1 MKAQLERLIQQR
13 NPNFRF
19 SDEITPL
26 LILEL
31 MLQRLIP
38 LARSLR
44 LILRGKYSPWLF
56 LGRRVH
62 FTAPGRICFGAFVQ
76 VGDYCRLS
84 GLGKKGLHIGHH
96 CNIGAFSSLIVSTS
110 YQDPGEGIILEDHV
124 GLGEYAYLGGA
135 GGLRIG
141 RGCIIGQYFSCHPE
155 NHKFQQPDEEI
166 RFQGTSR
173 KGINIGPDCWIGA
186 KVTVLDGVTIGRGCV
201 IAAGSV
207 VNRSVPNYAIIAGVP
222 ARVIKYRKEP
232 IYENNIS

>member
-1 MKAQLERLIQQR
+1 MKAQLERFIRQR

-19 SDEITPL
+19 SEDITLL

-31 MLQRLIP
+31 MLKRLIP

-44 LILRGKYSPWLF
+44 LIVMGKCPPWLF
-56 LGRRVH
+56 LGKRVQ
-62 FTAPGRICFGAFVQ
+62 FTAAGRIQFGQFVQ

-110 YQDPGEGIILEDHV
+110 YQNPGKGIILEDHV

-155 NHKFQQPDEEI
+155 NHNFQQLDEEI

-173 KGINIGPDCWIGA
+173 QGITIGPDCWIGA

-207 VNRSVPNYAIIAGVP
+207 VNRSVPDYAIIAGVP

-232 IYENNIS
+232 IYENSIS